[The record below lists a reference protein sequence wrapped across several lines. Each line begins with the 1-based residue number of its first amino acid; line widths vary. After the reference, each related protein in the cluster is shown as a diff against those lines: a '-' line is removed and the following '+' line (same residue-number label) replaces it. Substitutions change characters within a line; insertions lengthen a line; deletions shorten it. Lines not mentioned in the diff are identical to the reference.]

1 MRTLIYLGQVNAMR
15 NLGRSL
21 MTVIA
26 MGVAAFMMTA
36 SLTVGEGYT
45 TQRAAEY
52 RAYVGGDVLVYP
64 GWTWPTET
72 DLGRLKTGE
81 PGRAVARPSFGGPL
95 GYFHP
100 NYYSDGYLTGDT
112 GQPALDYSMFRSRRD
127 MDAALTAI
135 SDASGVE
142 SVYAY
147 STIPIAGGSL
157 AAVDYS
163 RGGRGESVSLSRFYL
178 RVCPPNLLADAEA
191 DIPPEL
197 RPVATMAN
205 PPECITVNSGA
216 GETLQDKMF
225 WKMGVVP
232 TGGRQVASSD
242 GDALVAVINR
252 RAVIPRRLLRYWSVM
267 FPGDQQGQRLRLAL
281 PRIVPSPTPGQPPYF
296 DFSDPISVEIRVV
309 GTYDVFSRLYSIMPR
324 PGESLYEQLYLEAPE
339 LLMTQAAF
347 DRLLTL
353 MGLPP
358 GGQPPVEALV
368 LRLENQ
374 AKAVTVVEAL
384 RRSLPGLSVVSVA
397 DEAAYANQHGLPE
410 QVYELAGD
418 RLQARTTV
426 TVTGGSRQPFEIA
439 GVRGRTFASA
449 GQPSVPADT
458 GALFSVLL
466 FGFAGLVA
474 AGNATLVVLSRR
486 TEFAILKA
494 VGLRGFE
501 VAFTVIVEV
510 VTLAVVGML
519 IGFAA
524 GEAIAL
530 PLILTSSV
538 SPAAAIRTIGQD
550 FAVVVLT
557 TLGCAV
563 VFSLAP
569 MMKTLSITVLEAMR
583 ANE

>member
-1 MRTLIYLGQVNAMR
+1 MRTLIYLGQVNALR
-15 NLGRSL
+15 NLGRSI

-26 MGVAAFMMTA
+26 MGLAAFMMTA

-64 GWTWPTET
+64 AWTWPTET

-81 PGRAVARPSFGGPL
+81 PGWTVALPSFGGPL
-95 GYFHP
+95 RYFHP

-112 GQPALDYSMFRSRRD
+112 GQPALDYSMFRDRRD

-135 SDASGVE
+135 SGVSGVE

-157 AAVDYS
+157 AAIDYN

-178 RVCPPNLLADAEA
+178 RVCPPNLLADAA
-191 DIPPEL
+191 VDIPPEL
-197 RPVATMAN
+197 RPVATMAD
-205 PPECITVNSGA
+205 PPECITVNTGG

-252 RAVIPRRLLRYWSVM
+252 RAAIPRRLLRFWSVV
-267 FPGDQQGQRLRLAL
+267 FPLDQQGQRVRLAL

-296 DFSDPISVEIRVV
+296 DFSDPVSVEIRVI
-309 GTYDVFSRLYSIMPR
+309 GTYDVFSRLYSIMPG
-324 PGESLYEQLYLEAPE
+324 PGQALYEQLYLEAPE

-358 GGQPPVEALV
+358 GAQPPVEALA

-397 DEAAYANQHGLPE
+397 EQAAYANQHGLPE
-410 QVYELAGD
+410 QVYELTGD
-418 RLQARTTV
+418 RLKSRTTV
-426 TVTGGSRQPFEIA
+426 TVVGSARQSRIM
-439 GVRGRTFASA
+439 GTRGRTFAPA

-524 GEAIAL
+524 GEVIAL
-530 PLILTSSV
+530 PLILTNSV
-538 SPAAAIRTIGQD
+538 SPAAALRTIGQD

-569 MMKTLSITVLEAMR
+569 MTKTLSITVLEAMR